1 MTNWLRVLLVED
13 DIGLLKLYELIL
25 SHADFDVKQAT
36 SGNHALDVLQDFAPD
51 IIVSDLMMPGMDGV
65 ELCQQIR
72 KSSQW
77 QDIPFLVLTASN
89 DKTLL
94 REILESGATRIV
106 NKPIRPVTL
115 AQIVREVAGTG
126 GHAASNGSGSMK
138 EAANF

>member
-36 SGNHALDVLQDFAPD
+36 SGNHALDVLQDFDPD
-51 IIVSDLMMPGMDGV
+51 IIVSDLMMPDMDGV

-77 QDIPFLVLTASN
+77 RDIPFLVLTASN
-89 DKTLL
+89 DKTLI
-94 REILESGATRIV
+94 REILESGATRIIS
-106 NKPIRPVTL
+106 KPIRPVTL
-115 AQIVREVAGTG
+115 AQIVREVAGMTG
-126 GHAASNGSGSMK
+126 RHGASGGGSMK